1 MLLLFNKFLM
11 NVITKDEQKL
21 KKKRREPCLKQ
32 TKEEEDHKPHNGL
45 LDPEFSPK
53 PALVN

>member
-11 NVITKDEQKL
+11 NVITKHDQKL
-21 KKKRREPCLKQ
+21 KKKRREPWLKQ
-32 TKEEEDHKPHNGL
+32 TKEEEDHQPHNGL
-45 LDPEFSPK
+45 LDSEFSPK